1 MKLQAGV
8 SALISNDKKLNEVA
22 KMIYYTNSINFGHK
36 KDIREKCR
44 ITNEF
49 YEFTQE
55 DVAQEIEIKIN
66 EKDQV

>member
-8 SALISNDKKLNEVA
+8 SALISNDQKLNEVA
-22 KMIYYTNSINFGHK
+22 KMIYYTNSINFGQN

-49 YEFTQE
+49 YEFTQR

-66 EKDQV
+66 EKD